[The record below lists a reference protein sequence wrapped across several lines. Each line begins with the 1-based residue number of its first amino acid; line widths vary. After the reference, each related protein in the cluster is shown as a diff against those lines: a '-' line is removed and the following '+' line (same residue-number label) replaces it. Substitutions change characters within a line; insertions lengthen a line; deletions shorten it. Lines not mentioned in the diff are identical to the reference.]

1 MSVSDGAGS
10 IGVSLEDAMIVR
22 AALAL
27 LAEDVI
33 EQETDRSVLRVHEVG
48 VLRDESEPVVGA
60 QARAVVE
67 RARELAAEL
76 DRSHGLDGLAEGR
89 WPACLRPYAL

>member
-1 MSVSDGAGS
+1 MGVEGLAG
-10 IGVSLEDAMIVR
+10 LEGRDAMIVR

-33 EQETDRSVLRVHEVG
+33 EQETDRSVLRIHEVG
-48 VLRDESEPVVGA
+48 VLRDESGPVVGE
-60 QARAVVE
+60 QARAVVA

-76 DRSHGLDGLAEGR
+76 DRSHGLDGLPEGR
-89 WPACLRPYAL
+89 WPECLRPYAL